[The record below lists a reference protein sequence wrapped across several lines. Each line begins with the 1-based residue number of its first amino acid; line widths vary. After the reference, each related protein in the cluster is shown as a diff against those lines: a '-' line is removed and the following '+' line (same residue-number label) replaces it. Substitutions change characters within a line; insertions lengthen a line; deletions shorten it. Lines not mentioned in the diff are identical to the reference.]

1 MTKDEIK
8 KEWDAF
14 IEYPEGSGKL
24 YVTTTSAL
32 LFARYIADMA
42 ADKEREASEIEA
54 NRP

>member
-32 LFARYIADMA
+32 LFGSGDLLPDLVRNAFRVCG
-42 ADKEREASEIEA
+42 
-54 NRP
+54 